1 MNNVKFIVSLGI
13 FLTIGIIVFGIWDLR
28 KESESDD
35 ARHTSRIS
43 RVAPPTAGPKPAATV
58 AQSTPQ
64 PTKPRRSLISDPV
77 RAPILA
83 DLKGRWDQV
92 GAGLKGEA
100 LLAKQREFA
109 TEALSKLGGSDE
121 LLQFLDFLKE
131 KGANDLRDWVIKTG
145 SADLFSGEK
154 AAAARSWLRTVDDA
168 KLREA
173 LCFKAG
179 ERFTGPGLKE
189 FIASF
194 EPDDHCQSA
203 VLTGYCKVVARNDPD
218 AAMKTFFDL
227 KAPKMDASGLTM
239 IYTDLPPTSD
249 FVKLAS
255 KLPED
260 SKTLA
265 RTARTALLQSW
276 ATAKPEEA
284 AQYVLSN
291 TTLASPMQMGT
302 VVGTWAKTA
311 PDEATKW
318 VNSLSAGTY
327 KDEGTAALA
336 GVFSKSD
343 IGKAWQYASQ
353 VGDFQKRV
361 DTATVVFKEW
371 ERIDHNGAT
380 AAWNTLFNAGQ

>member
-1 MNNVKFIVSLGI
+1 MLLFLILTTFAGSVI
-13 FLTIGIIVFGIWDLR
+13 FVFRR
-28 KESESDD
+28 KEAQEQKSSQL
-35 ARHTSRIS
+35 ASPIN
-43 RVAPPTAGPKPAATV
+43 APPATTRKTHPLSSVPEPKPAKA
-58 AQSTPQ
+58 
-64 PTKPRRSLISDPV
+64 PRPLVSDPV
-77 RAPILA
+77 RSPILEEM
-83 DLKGRWDQV
+83 KGRWDQV

-109 TEALSKLGGSDE
+109 TEALAKLGGSDE
-121 LLQFLDFLKE
+121 LLKFLDFLKE

-145 SADLFSGEK
+145 SADLFTGEK
-154 AAAARSWLRTVDDA
+154 AAAARNWLKTVDDA

-179 ERFTGPGLKE
+179 ENFSGPGLKE
-189 FIASF
+189 FVASF
-194 EPDDHCQSA
+194 EPDDHCESA
-203 VLTGYCKVVARNDPD
+203 VLTGFCRALAKSDPD
-218 AAMKTFFDL
+218 SAMKTFFEM
-227 KAPKMDASGLTM
+227 KTPRMDASGLTM
-239 IYTDLPPTSD
+239 IYTDLPPGSD

-276 ATAKPEEA
+276 ATARPEEA

-291 TTLASPMQMGT
+291 TTLASPIQMGA
-302 VVGTWAKTA
+302 VVGTWAKSS

-327 KDEGTAALA
+327 RDEGTAALA
-336 GVFSKSD
+336 GHFSKTD
-343 IGKAWQYASQ
+343 PVKAWQYASQ

-361 DTATVVFKEW
+361 DTATVVFKDW
-371 ERIDHNGAT
+371 EKIDHNGAT